1 MARSNLLESLATVV
15 EDATNVNVNIN
26 INIDNIN
33 INNNWLSPFFLVSLT
48 FNMIGLMDLVYLLY
62 QVMGESFVKA
72 DIFLRGGLVLVM
84 AKMRRRGTLPRIC
97 PRRLQ
102 APTSVGACVRRKTK

>member
-1 MARSNLLESLATVV
+1 MV

-26 INIDNIN
+26 ININ

-72 DIFLRGGLVLVM
+72 DIFSQ
-84 AKMRRRGTLPRIC
+84 RRSGAGDGKDEKERNSSEDLPKK
-97 PRRLQ
+97 
-102 APTSVGACVRRKTK
+102 TSSSAHKLERRKTK